1 MKKLLTGLM
10 AVVMMA
16 GLAGCGSK
24 DDGAGEGSDT
34 AKKELTVYTNSG
46 YKPYEM
52 VDEKGNLYGFDID
65 VMNEAAKLAGYTV
78 KWEDVDFDGIVPS
91 VKQGKQISVLQAS
104 HIPRSVQSRWISLMP
119 ALCRRGCTELCADNE
134 EQRYE
139 KTEDIKGKKIGTQM
153 VPFRNPF

>member
-34 AKKELTVYTNSG
+34 AKKELTVYTNYG

-91 VKQGKQISVLQAS
+91 VKVLQAS
-104 HIPRSVQSRWISLMP
+104 HIPRSVQSRWISLMYTMQERMHRTM
-119 ALCRRGCTELCADNE
+119 C
-134 EQRYE
+134 
-139 KTEDIKGKKIGTQM
+139 
-153 VPFRNPF
+153 

>member
-65 VMNEAAKLAGYTV
+65 VMNEAAKLA
-78 KWEDVDFDGIVPS
+78 
-91 VKQGKQISVLQAS
+91 AS
-104 HIPRSVQSRWISLMP
+104 LWP
-119 ALCRRGCTELCADNE
+119 ALFSVHFQSDSRLSSFHSS
-134 EQRYE
+134 YPSH
-139 KTEDIKGKKIGTQM
+139 
-153 VPFRNPF
+153 PFIMSINIRSIFSLVFLVSSAITLFPILR